1 MNASKAISNTVYH
14 EELRR
19 ARNQRGLTQEQ
30 VAEGAGI
37 SKTMVQRY
45 ETEPGKGH
53 HARPSEG
60 TAMKIEAYLQRVKP
74 LSEAAVVVEETADL
88 LQGVSLDEL
97 IEEIKRRGFQLTLQS
112 RA

>member
-19 ARNQRGLTQEQ
+19 ARIQRGLTQDQ

-53 HARPSEG
+53 HARPSEV
-60 TAMKIEAYLQRVKP
+60 TAMKIDAYLQRVKP
-74 LSEAAVVVEETADL
+74 LSEAAVVEETADL
-88 LQGVSLDEL
+88 LQGVSLDDL
-97 IEEIKRRGFQLTLQS
+97 IQEIKRRGFQLTLQS
-112 RA
+112 VA

>member
-1 MNASKAISNTVYH
+1 
-14 EELRR
+14 
-19 ARNQRGLTQEQ
+19 
-30 VAEGAGI
+30 
-37 SKTMVQRY
+37 
-45 ETEPGKGH
+45 
-53 HARPSEG
+53 
-60 TAMKIEAYLQRVKP
+60 MKIEAYLQRVKP